1 MKTKTFET
9 YFQFFFDLSK
19 FVLFHNK
26 KSIIPGDNKD
36 RHILIAENMEGDVI
50 RKKNYCYFLHNEF
63 LKLLTVSLLILYL
76 AKFHVFER
84 HLTKHA
90 CFQDNL
96 KRSGVEWFVK
106 TKRFPEP
113 EDVNRVR
120 ADRLTGWVLPLR

>member
-1 MKTKTFET
+1 MS
-9 YFQFFFDLSK
+9 DLSK

-50 RKKNYCYFLHNEF
+50 RKKNYSYFF
-63 LKLLTVSLLILYL
+63 FIFFSRFSLLISFL